1 MASADRIA
9 RGGIN
14 TVTAKVLAE
23 EINDT
28 AGAVTSVNGNTGVV
42 VLDATDVGALA
53 TPTPVAAIPDVT
65 VTGVYGDDDDA
76 IQAAINGI
84 LAVLRTQGFVT
95 P

>member
-28 AGAVTSVNGNTGVV
+28 AGAVTSVNGDTGVV
-42 VLDATDVGALA
+42 VLDYSDVGALEA
-53 TPTPVAAIPDVT
+53 PTPATAIPDIT
-65 VTGVYGDDDDA
+65 VTGVYGDDDND
-76 IQAAINGI
+76 IQDAINGI
-84 LAVLRTQGFVT
+84 LAILRANGFLAT
-95 P
+95 